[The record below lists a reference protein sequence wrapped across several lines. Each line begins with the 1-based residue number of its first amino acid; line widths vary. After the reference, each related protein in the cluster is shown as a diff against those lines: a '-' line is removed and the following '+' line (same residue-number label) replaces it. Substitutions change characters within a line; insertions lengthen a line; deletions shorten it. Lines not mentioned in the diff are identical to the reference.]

1 MHALTPP
8 AQSQTPHENAGG
20 HLYEAPG
27 SAPADTLFPGLH
39 HRTSFRLGQEQLGL
53 ERSIIENAPLCI
65 IATDAT
71 GKIIAMNPA
80 AEKLTHYRSRDLI
93 GQHSLILL
101 HDPAELSSHAIS
113 LNESLSDPM
122 PAGIQSLTVKARQ
135 GIPEEREWTYIRRD
149 GTRVWVKATITALH
163 SPAGECTGFL
173 AVAVDI
179 NEHKQISASAHHLAM
194 HDQLT
199 GLPNRTL
206 MLDRIAQSI
215 RRSMRFGHR
224 LALYLINLDQFER
237 FNSSLGMAAG
247 DDILKHVAA
256 QLQTAVRS
264 SDTVARI
271 GGDEFAVMMPEI
283 DGPVDAERCA
293 ELLQHKLSTPLYVGN
308 REVQVSASIGI
319 CLYPD
324 AGRSVHEMLSRAHA
338 AMLSSKAA
346 GRAGHQFYVASQKPV
361 DIGRLELEEALR
373 HALRKQELFLQ
384 YQPQVECSTGEV
396 TGFEALLRWQNQK
409 FGLVPPAEFIPVA
422 EDLGIMGP
430 ISEWVFER
438 ACADCHE
445 FQGWAARPFKVA
457 VNLSA
462 RQFAQRELPD
472 MVERTLQMSG
482 LHPDH
487 LQLEITEQMLMVNSP
502 RTVETLKAI
511 RELGVSIA
519 IDDFGTG
526 FSSFSYILDYQVDHI
541 KIDRSFISKATV
553 DPSAMAVTKAI
564 IRMAHSLKMR
574 VVAEGVETE
583 EQSNFLT
590 RQRCDAAQ
598 GYFFARPVCKE
609 DFLNTLQ
616 QLSEK
621 LANSAHRRT
630 VGHSA
635 AVLTREI
642 REQEA
647 DPLHRP

>member
-1 MHALTPP
+1 M
-8 AQSQTPHENAGG
+8 
-20 HLYEAPG
+20 
-27 SAPADTLFPGLH
+27 
-39 HRTSFRLGQEQLGL
+39 
-53 ERSIIENAPLCI
+53 
-65 IATDAT
+65 
-71 GKIIAMNPA
+71 
-80 AEKLTHYRSRDLI
+80 
-93 GQHSLILL
+93 
-101 HDPAELSSHAIS
+101 
-113 LNESLSDPM
+113 
-122 PAGIQSLTVKARQ
+122 
-135 GIPEEREWTYIRRD
+135 
-149 GTRVWVKATITALH
+149 
-163 SPAGECTGFL
+163 
-173 AVAVDI
+173 
-179 NEHKQISASAHHLAM
+179 
-194 HDQLT
+194 
-199 GLPNRTL
+199 
-206 MLDRIAQSI
+206 
-215 RRSMRFGHR
+215 
-224 LALYLINLDQFER
+224 
-237 FNSSLGMAAG
+237 
-247 DDILKHVAA
+247 
-256 QLQTAVRS
+256 
-264 SDTVARI
+264 
-271 GGDEFAVMMPEI
+271 
-283 DGPVDAERCA
+283 
-293 ELLQHKLSTPLYVGN
+293 
-308 REVQVSASIGI
+308 
-319 CLYPD
+319 
-324 AGRSVHEMLSRAHA
+324 
-338 AMLSSKAA
+338 
-346 GRAGHQFYVASQKPV
+346 
-361 DIGRLELEEALR
+361 
-373 HALRKQELFLQ
+373 
-384 YQPQVECSTGEV
+384 
-396 TGFEALLRWQNQK
+396 
-409 FGLVPPAEFIPVA
+409 PPAEFIPVA

-598 GYFFARPVCKE
+598 GYFFARPVCKG

-616 QLSEK
+616 QVSEK
-621 LANSAHRRT
+621 LANSARGRT
-630 VGHSA
+630 LGNSA

-642 REQEA
+642 RAQEA
-647 DPLHRP
+647 DSLHRP